1 MDINMLG
8 ISRYTQAY
16 IDDCRARI
24 DLQLSAYHEFLLAA
38 DTGEDKAALGA
49 AKDAFEA
56 PFFRHLILA
65 MDHYFDNRLRTL
77 ELKDGN
83 PANEV
88 RVLCNS
94 IMHNS
99 HKLLKDSQIKLDP
112 AKSVLGL
119 KVGDDIRLTTHDFKR
134 LADAFFNEISVK
146 YAAA

>member
-1 MDINMLG
+1 MLG
-8 ISRYTQAY
+8 ISNYTQDY
-16 IDDCRARI
+16 IDECRSRI
-24 DLQLSAYHEFLLAA
+24 DLQLSNYHDFLLAA
-38 DTGEDKAALGA
+38 ETGEDKAALGA
-49 AKDAFEA
+49 ARDAFEA
-56 PFFRHLILA
+56 TFFRHLILA

-94 IMHNS
+94 IMHNQ

-119 KVGDDIRLTTHDFKR
+119 KVGDDIRLTAHDFKR
-134 LADAFFNEISVK
+134 LSDAFFNEIGVK
-146 YAAA
+146 YGAV

>member
-1 MDINMLG
+1 MLG
-8 ISRYTQAY
+8 ISNYSQAY
-16 IDDCRARI
+16 IDECRSRI
-24 DLQLSAYHEFLLAA
+24 DLQLSTYHDFLLAA
-38 DTGEDKAALGA
+38 ETGEDEAALGA

-88 RVLCNS
+88 RMLCNS
-94 IMHNS
+94 IMHNH

-112 AKSVLGL
+112 ANSVLGL
-119 KVGDDIRLTTHDFKR
+119 KVGDDIRLTGPDFKR

-146 YAAA
+146 YGAG